1 VHPSNVTGPA
11 AGGPPGRG
19 LQRDAAGST
28 PGAEAATTVGAG
40 AAGTAAHHGVG
51 DLVPGPD
58 HAPPRAVPAAVPI
71 RPISV
76 ARQAAPL
83 VGTLRPALDLQ
94 SPAVA
99 IRSPSES
106 AEVEAG
112 PEPGTPA
119 AALAALA
126 AFDPFGAASN
136 APESAGG
143 VGHRPASLAA
153 ADGAAPLSF
162 GMTGLDAGHG
172 EPGDASAPMGAS
184 GQARWGAPSRP
195 PVGVSRSIAAQPGPG
210 PRGSSVPQRTLETR
224 AATLASLPA
233 AIGARPTVLRLAPA
247 ARPTGPAAA
256 ATAGGR
262 TLTSGPNASAYGTP
276 STLDPTSDWSDLTAG
291 PRITSW
297 SADDAPTSLAG
308 LSVGRASMPAMAALQ
323 RSLDTGPLPVGTIL
337 PSRPLQRAEGDAAPA
352 EATPPTGGEAA
363 GATGAS
369 AGAAPGTTPGPTA
382 RELDELAGK
391 LYEPLRRRL
400 HRELLVDRER
410 DGSLLSLGR

>member
-1 VHPSNVTGPA
+1 
-11 AGGPPGRG
+11 
-19 LQRDAAGST
+19 
-28 PGAEAATTVGAG
+28 
-40 AAGTAAHHGVG
+40 
-51 DLVPGPD
+51 
-58 HAPPRAVPAAVPI
+58 
-71 RPISV
+71 
-76 ARQAAPL
+76 
-83 VGTLRPALDLQ
+83 
-94 SPAVA
+94 
-99 IRSPSES
+99 
-106 AEVEAG
+106 
-112 PEPGTPA
+112 
-119 AALAALA
+119 
-126 AFDPFGAASN
+126 
-136 APESAGG
+136 
-143 VGHRPASLAA
+143 
-153 ADGAAPLSF
+153 
-162 GMTGLDAGHG
+162 
-172 EPGDASAPMGAS
+172 MGA
-184 GQARWGAPSRP
+184 P
-195 PVGVSRSIAAQPGPG
+195 
-210 PRGSSVPQRTLETR
+210 
-224 AATLASLPA
+224 
-233 AIGARPTVLRLAPA
+233 PTVLRLAPA

-276 STLDPTSDWSDLTAG
+276 STLGPTSDWSDLTAG